1 MKFTDEIF
9 SRSTIKGI
17 SNYLQ
22 CGQSEE
28 EDIRS
33 YETRIKEAYDL
44 FEQRILK
51 YDKKYRIF

>member
-1 MKFTDEIF
+1 MKLTDEIF
-9 SRSTIKGI
+9 KRSTIKGI

-44 FEQRILK
+44 FEKRILK
-51 YDKKYRIF
+51 YDKKCP